1 VKVRVDLE
9 RLLLRAA
16 PVQRRF
22 GPSLPQLLAPRI
34 DRLPAIA
41 RRVGLVAV
49 VVLVAAIVAFTLN
62 DHNPAFSQR
71 SPVALRLTYPRS
83 MTREPTPRGVL
94 LALEQRDGSQ
104 LVGSFEISALTLPAY
119 WGEISGLL
127 PVVAANYE
135 RKLAA
140 QIGPTFVPWSLGRT
154 RLMGTPAFTFTYKR
168 MIDGQTYFGRVTFI
182 THDLHGDRHGLT
194 ISLLTLPSTL
204 DAITDPAPPTPDA
217 VGTGGELADPYGS
230 LHLR

>member
-1 VKVRVDLE
+1 VKVRLDLE
-9 RLLLRAA
+9 RLMERAA

-22 GPSLPQLLAPRI
+22 GPSLPQLLAPSV

-41 RRVGLVAV
+41 RRVVLVAL
-49 VVLVAAIVAFTLN
+49 VVLVAAIVAFALS

-71 SPVALRLTYPRS
+71 SPVAFRLTYPRS
-83 MTREPTPRGVL
+83 MTREPTSHGVL
-94 LALEQRDGSQ
+94 LALELRSGSQ
-104 LVGSFEISALTLPAY
+104 LVDSFEISPLALPAY
-119 WGEISGLL
+119 GGEISGLL
-127 PVVAANYE
+127 PVIASNYE

-140 QIGPTFVPWSLGRT
+140 QIGPTFEPWSLGRT

-168 MIDGQTYFGRVTFI
+168 TIDGQTYFGRVTFI
-182 THDLHGDRHGLT
+182 THDLSGDRHGLM
-194 ISLLTLPSTL
+194 ISLLTLPRTL

-217 VGTGGELADPYGS
+217 VGTGGALADPYGS